1 MDSNVPVTYDEISVS
16 RSSTDVPFPFTLGY
30 TGQYHTHTHTC
41 THLHTH
47 FILHNDK
54 HSNISICLPRYSG
67 WASCHYSGRRRWR
80 QDSGWYFYRR
90 RGKCHAFIRVV
101 MSFHH
106 IFWMYFT
113 HSTAN
118 TLSSLSPHYSGCGDK
133 HVGGWTHSAPF
144 VASHAAPHQSSVR
157 TDSPVL

>member
-54 HSNISICLPRYSG
+54 HSNISICFPVI
-67 WASCHYSGRRRWR
+67 ADGRHVITAVG
-80 QDSGWYFYRR
+80 DDG
-90 RGKCHAFIRVV
+90 GKTLAGISIGDEVN
-101 MSFHH
+101 
-106 IFWMYFT
+106 
-113 HSTAN
+113 A
-118 TLSSLSPHYSGCGDK
+118 TLS
-133 HVGGWTHSAPF
+133 F
-144 VASHAAPHQSSVR
+144 V
-157 TDSPVL
+157 